1 MPISHN
7 RSATLDS
14 AVNLLE
20 LQRAVVHGNAFLLF
34 LMESIAGLIAVSMF
48 LEGPWSDL
56 NLVEKEQQSVQYVY
70 VVATLVD
77 LHLNLYNTWKHF
89 RTFSLSY
96 RIIDILT
103 KRIQVTLFLE
113 RS

>member
-20 LQRAVVHGNAFLLF
+20 LQRAVVHGNAFLLL
-34 LMESIAGLIAVSMF
+34 LMEFIAVSMF
-48 LEGPWSDL
+48 LEGLWSDL
-56 NLVEKEQQSVQYVY
+56 NLVEKDQQYVRCVC
-70 VVATLVD
+70 VVATSVD

-89 RTFSLSY
+89 QTFLAFLTESL
-96 RIIDILT
+96 T
-103 KRIQVTLFLE
+103 F
-113 RS
+113 